1 MHLASFSL
9 IFEGP
14 SWSTIRYMIA
24 DIQYG
29 GRVTDDHDRHLLNT
43 YAKVWFGDH
52 LFRPDYAFYKGLKW

>member
-1 MHLASFSL
+1 
-9 IFEGP
+9 
-14 SWSTIRYMIA
+14 MIA

-52 LFRPDYAFYKGLKW
+52 LFRPDYAFYKGKYLIHHMLGKIWAI